1 MSESELPPWTPG
13 LEGLLQAE
21 REAPDVDPAV
31 ADQVWSQLQ
40 TSITTLPGPELGA
53 PSSGPSGAAA
63 SVAGAQGVAWLPVAV
78 ALVVGGV
85 GGAVLHAQLRAP
97 VIERVVVTVPGP
109 ERVVT
114 TTVTIERIITAS
126 VAAPRPAPAA
136 VGSRERALLER
147 ARSALARRDAAE
159 ALEALRLA
167 KEVAPSGRWAEE
179 RDALEIRAL
188 YAAGR
193 TTEARA
199 AIEPFR
205 RRYPESI
212 FRPVVE
218 AVARALSS
226 TDPKGAPQ

>member
-13 LEGLLQAE
+13 LEGVLQAE

-31 ADQVWSQLQ
+31 AEQVWSQLQ
-40 TSITTLPGPELGA
+40 SSIAGLPGPEAGD
-53 PSSGPSGAAA
+53 SSPGGAAEA
-63 SVAGAQGVAWLPVAV
+63 AGAQGVAWLPVTLALAV
-78 ALVVGGV
+78 GAV
-85 GGAVLHAQLRAP
+85 GGAALHAQLRAP

-109 ERVVT
+109 VRVVT
-114 TTVTIERIITAS
+114 TTVTIERIVTAS
-126 VAAPRPAPAA
+126 VAAPRPAPREA
-136 VGSRERALLER
+136 GSRERALLER

-159 ALEALRLA
+159 ALEALALA
-167 KEVAPSGRWAEE
+167 KKVAPQGRLAEE

-193 TTEARA
+193 AAEARA